1 MKWFL
6 ERPKFTTIA
15 VAVVLLLILL
25 IVSSNAVKN
34 NTSFGGAVRTF
45 VTAIQK
51 PFAKGSD
58 FIYVKGSSA
67 ASDEGLTSENEQLK
81 TQVSDLQEELFR
93 TRLNDIELEELRNLS
108 SSLNAELLGQTYQ
121 LKAANIISYSGNQS
135 VNLFTVDVGSEA
147 GVERDTI
154 VVNGDGLIGRV
165 VDTNKGSST
174 ILAIIDEA
182 NKIGFEVVNG
192 STKYIGVCEGSG
204 DGILIG
210 EILDEDADVAEGA
223 SVTTSGIGGIYPQGL
238 MIGKVAKKERTDEN
252 MLLTIEIEP
261 SVYFKGLKKVALLL

>member
-25 IVSSNAVKN
+25 IISSNAMKN
-34 NTSFGGAVRTF
+34 ETSFGGAVRTF

-51 PFAKGSD
+51 PFAKGAD
-58 FIYVKGSSA
+58 FIYVKGSTA
-67 ASDEGLTSENEQLK
+67 ASDEGLMSENEQLK
-81 TQVSDLQEELFR
+81 AQVDELQEELFR

-108 SSLNAELLGQTYQ
+108 SSLNTEILGQTFQ
-121 LKAANIISYSGNQS
+121 LKSANIISFSGNQS
-135 VNLFTVDVGSEA
+135 VNLFTIDVGKEA
-147 GVERDTI
+147 DVERDTI

-165 VDTNKGSST
+165 IESNKGTST
-174 ILAIIDEA
+174 ILSIVDEA
-182 NKIGFEVVNG
+182 NKIGFEVASG
-192 STKYIGVCEGSG
+192 DIKYIGVCEGNG

-223 SVTTSGIGGIYPQGL
+223 IVTTSGIGGIYPQGL
-238 MIGKVAKKERTDEN
+238 VIGTIVKKERTDEN